1 MSSET
6 TPLVATTTTTTTT
19 VDDDLHP
26 PTHSTTGPPAL
37 ASQQKWT
44 TLFGYLQLILLVF
57 FFTATKLQYEEK
69 YSTEEYIIFR
79 DIMVMLLL
87 GFGYLMTFLS
97 EFGLGAVGYVTLD
110 VDCIVL

>member
-6 TPLVATTTTTTTT
+6 TPLVATTTT
-19 VDDDLHP
+19 VADDLHQQ
-26 PTHSTTGPPAL
+26 THATTGPAL
-37 ASQQKWT
+37 ASQKRWT

-57 FFTATKLQYEEK
+57 FFSATKLQYEEK

-97 EFGLGAVGYVTLD
+97 KFGLGAVGYVLWILI
-110 VDCIVL
+110 CIVL